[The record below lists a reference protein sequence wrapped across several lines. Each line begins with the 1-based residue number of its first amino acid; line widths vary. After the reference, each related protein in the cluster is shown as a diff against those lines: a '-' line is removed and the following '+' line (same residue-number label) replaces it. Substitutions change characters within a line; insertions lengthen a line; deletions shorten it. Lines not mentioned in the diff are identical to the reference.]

1 MEVLFGI
8 VGLIMGTI
16 VVVTLGTVGIIT
28 WGVTVRAR
36 AQARQRE
43 IEELKA
49 RLARLEAD
57 LEALK
62 DQVAELIIEAH
73 DGALLRL
80 EEPPTPIQ
88 RLRPE

>member
-1 MEVLFGI
+1 MEFLFGI
-8 VGLIMGTI
+8 LGLIMGTI

-28 WGVTVRAR
+28 WGVAVR
-36 AQARQRE
+36 QARRRE

-57 LEALK
+57 FEALK

-80 EEPPTPIQ
+80 EEPPTQLQ